1 MSKTDVNI
9 LIVDDDEETALML
22 SILLKQS
29 LNGEHTYHTAK
40 SAEEALKLLESSF
53 FHLVITDIEMPGING
68 ISLCRK
74 IYENYPQTVVII
86 VSGKTDI
93 RYPIE
98 SMRSGAFD
106 YVIKPIE
113 VPEFITAVERAL
125 KYQAALM
132 KKYFC
137 EQSLEEEMH
146 DFFELNA
153 RLRSARS
160 QNPPMEVPKSK
171 AHFR

>member
-22 SILLKQS
+22 SILLKQA
-29 LNGEHTYHTAK
+29 LNGEYTFHTAK

-53 FHLVITDIEMPGING
+53 FHLVITDIEMPGTNG
-68 ISLCRK
+68 IGLCQK
-74 IYENYPQTVVII
+74 IYASYPQTVVII
-86 VSGKTDI
+86 VSGKTDM

-106 YVIKPIE
+106 YVRKPIE

-132 KKYFC
+132 KKHYC
-137 EQSLEEEMH
+137 EQSLEEEVR
-146 DFFELNA
+146 DFFELSA

-160 QNPPMEVPKSK
+160 QQPPTEKPKSK
-171 AHFR
+171 AQVR